1 MASEPIP
8 EPLMNQTVDNE
19 REPRFGPSPTRIP
32 DNAEPLNAVE
42 GSQRTNG
49 QGHTEK
55 TGIHRAA
62 EGVGTAVAN
71 IVSRARELSDQS
83 ENTVVG
89 WKESTKNKVTE
100 VKQQTAQAL
109 DAAQQTAAVG
119 FQQAKEQ
126 ASEQLE
132 TARLNASEKIR
143 QARLRARILVRDY
156 PLHII
161 AASAALGFIAGVLL
175 RFWRS
180 NRYE

>member
-8 EPLMNQTVDNE
+8 EPLTNQSVDNE

-55 TGIHRAA
+55 QGIHRVA
-62 EGVGTAVAN
+62 ESVGTAVGN
-71 IVSRARELSDQS
+71 IVNRARELSDDG

-100 VKQQTAQAL
+100 VKRQTAQAL
-109 DAAQQTAAVG
+109 DAAQQTASVG

-126 ASEQLE
+126 ASETLE
-132 TARLNASEKIR
+132 TARLNASAKIR
-143 QARLRARILVRDY
+143 KARVRAWILVHDY
-156 PLHII
+156 PLQII
-161 AASAALGFIAGVLL
+161 AASAALGLISGVLL
-175 RFWRS
+175 RMWRS
-180 NRYE
+180 SRYE